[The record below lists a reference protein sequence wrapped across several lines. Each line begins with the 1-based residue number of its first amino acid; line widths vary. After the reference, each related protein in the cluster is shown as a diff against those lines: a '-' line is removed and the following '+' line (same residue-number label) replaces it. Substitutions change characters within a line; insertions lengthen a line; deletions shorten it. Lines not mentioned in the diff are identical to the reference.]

1 MPFFRISGCDPIAS
15 YCIIMY
21 FSSIFYHSKSEKVLT
36 EIMAGYIILLKFIK
50 YLHKEYELKRGE
62 KT

>member
-21 FSSIFYHSKSEKVLT
+21 FSSIFIIIKIRKGVDRNIDRLYNPSE
-36 EIMAGYIILLKFIK
+36 I
-50 YLHKEYELKRGE
+50 H
-62 KT
+62 